1 MKICRI
7 YGTVSHKFLPSS
19 SSVSVCIVS
28 VPGVESPNGSPE
40 FFDNKPVFEEIR
52 SVSEV
57 GASNRSDKNTLGFWT
72 VQSLGILNRSAVF

>member
-1 MKICRI
+1 MYFPWKCVIYI

-19 SSVSVCIVS
+19 SSISVCIVS

-40 FFDNKPVFEEIR
+40 LIDNKPVFEGIR

-57 GASNRSDKNTLGFWT
+57 GASKRSDKNTSGYDLF
-72 VQSLGILNRSAVF
+72 QR